1 MANEVTAKR
10 GDTFGEDVIAYAD
23 DAMTQ
28 PRDLTGVVIA
38 CQGKHTTGQKIT
50 FSIAVIDAANGLF
63 RIEADAAT
71 TATWPPGLYD
81 VDIEFKEGVAV
92 NSTDTFRLNLLED
105 ITNAN

>member
-1 MANEVTAKR
+1 MSNEITAKR
-10 GDTFGEDVIAYAD
+10 GDTFGEDVIAYSD

-50 FSIAVIDAANGLF
+50 FSTTIIDAPNGLF
-63 RIEADAAT
+63 RIEADAVT
-71 TATWPPGLYD
+71 TAGWPLGLYD
-81 VDIEFKEGVAV
+81 VDIEFNDGGTV